1 MKNMALSLLKRLTF
15 SHILKNILVLIILL
29 TPLYVFH
36 LNSIVVDYFSQK
48 NNPETLDYRQQPV
61 TIVNMLLLT
70 EDQLFFKHPGVDFKE
85 ISRVVRDYL
94 LHDKPLRGASTLTQ
108 QLVKNALLTRERL
121 LGRKIK
127 EIIMALL
134 LEVSFDKDF
143 ILSYYMD
150 TVYLG
155 QNGKHAVHGFI
166 NGAQFYFN
174 NKIENLS
181 LEEMATL
188 VALVKG
194 PSYYHP
200 IKHPQRLA
208 KRRQLVLS
216 LYHKYEKI
224 VK

>member
-1 MKNMALSLLKRLTF
+1 MALSLLKRLTF
-15 SHILKNILVLIILL
+15 NQILKNILVLIILL
-29 TPLYVFH
+29 APLYVFH
-36 LNSIVVDYFSQK
+36 LNSVVVDYFSQQD
-48 NNPETLDYRQQPV
+48 NTETFDYKQQPA

-85 ISRVVRDYL
+85 IARVVRDYL

-108 QLVKNALLTRERL
+108 QLVKNALLTRERQL
-121 LGRKIK
+121 SRKIK

-134 LEVSFDKDF
+134 LEVSFDKEF
-143 ILSYYMD
+143 ILNYYMN

-208 KRRQLVLS
+208 KRRQLVLR